1 MTIGDILEVQ
11 TGGAANGG
19 SVVARHDGRVIFVR
33 DALPG
38 ERVRVQITDDRQAS
52 FWHGAAVEVLDP
64 SPHRI
69 EPLCPIA
76 HSAVGSGCCDLSFA
90 DPVYL
95 RELKGDVV
103 SQQLARLGKYEWQGV
118 AQPLGAGDPTGWRT
132 RVRLDVNA
140 LGQPGF
146 HRYH

>member
-33 DALPG
+33 GALPG

-69 EPLCPIA
+69 DHCVRSLTAPWDRAAATC
-76 HSAVGSGCCDLSFA
+76 LSLIRCTCA
-90 DPVYL
+90 SS
-95 RELKGDVV
+95 R
-103 SQQLARLGKYEWQGV
+103 AMW
-118 AQPLGAGDPTGWRT
+118 
-132 RVRLDVNA
+132 
-140 LGQPGF
+140 
-146 HRYH
+146 